1 MYMKK
6 RTKKI
11 VRDNL
16 LFGSGLVF
24 ISLGLRQL
32 NAPTEVSTGVP
43 TIIGGAVLVYEGVR
57 K

>member
-1 MYMKK
+1 MKK
-6 RTKKI
+6 KTKK
-11 VRDNL
+11 NW
-16 LFGSGLVF
+16 LFGFGLVF

-32 NAPTEVSTGVP
+32 NAPTEVSAGVP

>member
-1 MYMKK
+1 MKK
-6 RTKKI
+6 STKK
-11 VRDNL
+11 NL

-24 ISLGLRQL
+24 ISLGLKQL
-32 NAPTEVSTGVP
+32 NAPTEVSTGLP

>member
-1 MYMKK
+1 MNK